1 MKKETIYIFLVFV
14 FFILVTGCNEKK
26 TVVTDNNEV
35 GESMK
40 IFIDDIEYVFNIEDN
55 ETTKSLIDML
65 PLELDMT
72 ELNENEKYVYL
83 DKSLPTNSYNPKHI
97 NSGDVMLYGDNCLVI
112 FYRTFNTTY
121 SYTKIGHID
130 DLPILQNDIIK
141 VRIEK

>member
-1 MKKETIYIFLVFV
+1 MKKKTIYIFLVFV
-14 FFILVTGCNEKK
+14 FLILVTGCNEKK
-26 TVVTDNNEV
+26 TVVTDNNEA

-65 PLELDMT
+65 PLELEMT

-112 FYRTFNTTY
+112 FYKTFNTTY